1 MTNRAKRW
9 LWILALLACALL
21 VLKSLVCG
29 IYRVD
34 TPSMEPTIQGTR
46 PGGERVLVVYDHSP
60 PARFDLVVVLR
71 KGEDTPVVKRA
82 AGLPNERVQI
92 VDGDLLVNG
101 QRLGPDEPRPRPIPV
116 FDERWQDSAHAFPI
130 APAANAAWKRE
141 AGEWTLVTHEP
152 SRLEYYGDVTD
163 GYLDAEHALVVGEI
177 PVNDLVLELELA
189 QDEPGSRA
197 SLTLSEAGDRFELAL
212 ELAADGRLTASLL
225 RHGEDAATA
234 PETLATAVLER
245 GAPGWHRL
253 RFSNVDNA
261 LSFERD
267 GVRVL
272 RRDLR
277 REPLL
282 AQRPAQA
289 GPQHPPARQLRRSP
303 RHAAFSQAAARARP
317 LLHATRRVRDAGGQG
332 PAPGELPLAG
342 RQLGPEPR
350 RARVARDARRGAR
363 RPARAHRLA
372 ALPLARAR
380 RRRPAPAAG
389 PLGCS
394 LTRKVRNQPQPAG
407 LEGAE
412 GHA

>member
-116 FDERWQDSAHAFPI
+116 FDQRWQDSAHAFPI
-130 APAANAAWKRE
+130 APAANTAWKCE

-163 GYLDAEHALVVGEI
+163 GYLDAEHAPVAGEI

-234 PETLATAVLER
+234 PETLATAVLEH

-272 RRDLR
+272 VATYAENRFSHNDPLKQGHNILPRASFGGAHATLRFRKLLLARDLYYTQR
-277 REPLL
+277 GDFATQGAKDLPPESYLLLGDNSAQSRDGREWRETRAEELVGRPVRIVWPLS
-282 AQRPAQA
+282 
-289 GPQHPPARQLRRSP
+289 HW
-303 RHAAFSQAAARARP
+303 RA
-317 LLHATRRVRDAGGQG
+317 
-332 PAPGELPLAG
+332 
-342 RQLGPEPR
+342 
-350 RARVARDARRGAR
+350 
-363 RPARAHRLA
+363 
-372 ALPLARAR
+372 
-380 RRRPAPAAG
+380 
-389 PLGCS
+389 
-394 LTRKVRNQPQPAG
+394 
-407 LEGAE
+407 LEGAVPSSPRVR
-412 GHA
+412 